1 MSATISEN
9 HAAKRQEANMATRKK
24 MAGMRPATGKK
35 AAKKLGSKK
44 KKKAGKKRGGGMGY
58 GGGY

>member
-1 MSATISEN
+1 
-9 HAAKRQEANMATRKK
+9 MATRKK

-58 GGGY
+58 GVRHETALV